1 MAAVYYKI
9 DTKGVN
15 HAADPNPAGTWSLA
29 TGSTTWSGTANLT
42 ALGEGQFTLW
52 VASYDNAGNLS
63 AIASQDFGVDQSPP
77 TLTETHPGVFST
89 AGLFSLSGTI
99 GDTNALSSLTVTEIA
114 ATTSVNAG
122 SFILGKDYTISIV
135 GTTDFVSIGASSN
148 TVSVQFTASG
158 AGTGTGVASLTTSTN
173 VPLTTPA
180 TVGGTSQTWS
190 TGNLPLGGIVSGSF
204 TYVVTVTDV
213 AQKPTTL
220 TRKVAIDTTPPTA
233 ALTTPPAWISST
245 AYTISGSAT
254 DPGAGASGIATI
266 QYQLDGG
273 AFVAANWYDT
283 SGGGN
288 TLGTWNA
295 SLTGLAEGNHTV
307 VIKATDAAGNTY
319 STSATTFG
327 VDLAPPTLSVA
338 ATPAYLYGA
347 GASSFTAFTGGLGDS
362 NPASVL
368 GSTLT
373 LNFTSTKNGTIVNNS
388 TSVTAASSWTFP
400 FAVDAVGHT
409 TDGAWIF
416 TFVATDVAG
425 KTTTVVRNM
434 TIDTQAP
441 STTVT
446 APSPGGWASSS
457 ILSVT
462 GAATDGNGTGVAA
475 VYVKVDNA
483 YVASTSTDH
492 SAEDPTAG
500 ANNWTLATGQTSWNA
515 SLTVTGEGYKTLWV
529 KAIDVAGT
537 LRPPP
542 TQSPR

>member
-1 MAAVYYKI
+1 MGTAGPGHRPDELVRLPDPPGEGRKTLWIKAIDVAGNLTTAVSAVAGRSTSAWISIRRRSPPPTPSATSSRRLRAGRHISDSNPASIAGTTLNLAVTVDGGSSTPIASWIGLVDLPLHGRRRHPRAGWDHTFVFTGTDVAAKTTTLTRTDRPSIRRGPSTTITNPGNYTASQASYWISGATATFGGSAFDLGTGASGVAAVYYKI

-42 ALGEGQFTLW
+42 AWARGSSRSGWPATTTRATSRQYEPRFRRRSVTADADGDASGRRLGG
-52 VASYDNAGNLS
+52 
-63 AIASQDFGVDQSPP
+63 
-77 TLTETHPGVFST
+77 
-89 AGLFSLSGTI
+89 GLCSLSGTI
-99 GDTNALSSLTVTEIA
+99 RRSNALSSLTVTEIA

-148 TVSVQFTASG
+148 TVGVQFTASG

-288 TLGTWNA
+288 TLGR
-295 SLTGLAEGNHTV
+295 
-307 VIKATDAAGNTY
+307 NTNRH
-319 STSATTFG
+319 G
-327 VDLAPPTLSVA
+327 E
-338 ATPAYLYGA
+338 
-347 GASSFTAFTGGLGDS
+347 
-362 NPASVL
+362 
-368 GSTLT
+368 
-373 LNFTSTKNGTIVNNS
+373 K
-388 TSVTAASSWTFP
+388 
-400 FAVDAVGHT
+400 H
-409 TDGAWIF
+409 
-416 TFVATDVAG
+416 
-425 KTTTVVRNM
+425 
-434 TIDTQAP
+434 
-441 STTVT
+441 
-446 APSPGGWASSS
+446 PG
-457 ILSVT
+457 
-462 GAATDGNGTGVAA
+462 
-475 VYVKVDNA
+475 
-483 YVASTSTDH
+483 
-492 SAEDPTAG
+492 
-500 ANNWTLATGQTSWNA
+500 
-515 SLTVTGEGYKTLWV
+515 
-529 KAIDVAGT
+529 
-537 LRPPP
+537 
-542 TQSPR
+542 